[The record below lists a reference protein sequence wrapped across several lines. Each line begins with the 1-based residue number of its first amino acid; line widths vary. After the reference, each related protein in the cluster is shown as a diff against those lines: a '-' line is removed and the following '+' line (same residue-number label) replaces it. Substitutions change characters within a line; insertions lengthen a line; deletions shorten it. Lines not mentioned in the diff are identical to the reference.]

1 MEPPEGF
8 ELLPGDLANP
18 LPVNDETASDG
29 GVVEQTG
36 GEVTDGNVEE
46 GETRGGEDK
55 GDMDT
60 HSRDKVF
67 LCVKVC

>member
-8 ELLPGDLANP
+8 EFLPGDLAGP
-18 LPVNDETASDG
+18 FPVNDETVSDG
-29 GVVEQTG
+29 GILEQTG
-36 GEVTDGNVEE
+36 GEVADGNVEE
-46 GETRGGEDK
+46 GDTRGGEDK

-67 LCVKVC
+67 LCVKVR